1 MIVRFKKKKKK
12 IFYRTLIIPILFIFY
27 KVLCFSAQSS
37 RIMAVME
44 VTIPVTPHTE
54 SVHPHF
60 PSYLYTLQ
68 FRRQI
73 TSTFIFCFAS
83 DRLLPSSIYLS
94 KRILCFW
101 KEKKHPDR
109 MRKNTQ
115 EVGTSDTGNSQPV
128 PQCWPHLFFFF
139 SSLLIIPLMPVCRSN
154 PLAIDQKLN
163 I

>member
-27 KVLCFSAQSS
+27 KVLCFSAQGS

-94 KRILCFW
+94 KRILCFE
-101 KEKKHPDR
+101 KKKKKEKTPRQDEKKH
-109 MRKNTQ
+109 
-115 EVGTSDTGNSQPV
+115 TGSR
-128 PQCWPHLFFFF
+128 H
-139 SSLLIIPLMPVCRSN
+139 I
-154 PLAIDQKLN
+154 
-163 I
+163 